1 MPKLEPEMK
10 STQEPGE
17 LNNSQQRRLR
27 VTCEYIDKMLS
38 GMENVLHSAASQSPF
53 PRYVADLTLAQ
64 ARVIEDHIRRLRSQ
78 LLRTLA
84 WQHMKPNPPEIPATR
99 AVTINLAFIDIA
111 VEELKPGY
119 MKGYGSVPED
129 AVAELN
135 GIVYELRSLVENTE
149 RYVRQGIGIDLESRL
164 RRLEETGCDVALL
177 QVIEELVTRHGL
189 VEFRSRIRSAG
200 VSPGGQQP
208 GSGILWTSQQRKIL
222 AVECPP

>member
-1 MPKLEPEMK
+1 MFSIPRHR
-10 STQEPGE
+10 S
-17 LNNSQQRRLR
+17 LR
-27 VTCEYIDKMLS
+27 
-38 GMENVLHSAASQSPF
+38 F
-53 PRYVADLTLAQ
+53 RRYVADLTLAQ

-135 GIVYELRSLVENTE
+135 GIVYELHSLV
-149 RYVRQGIGIDLESRL
+149 
-164 RRLEETGCDVALL
+164 
-177 QVIEELVTRHGL
+177 
-189 VEFRSRIRSAG
+189 
-200 VSPGGQQP
+200 
-208 GSGILWTSQQRKIL
+208 
-222 AVECPP
+222 